1 MLIYQEFPFSMPS
14 FSTHLTRLLQGL
26 FTLLLTLFGL
36 LLVTFSLS
44 ALSPVDRVLQIV
56 GDHASQSTY
65 DQVRHQL
72 GLDQP
77 LPVQFWHY
85 LVNLAHGDLGIA
97 SATGQPVLHDL
108 LAVFPA
114 TLELAT
120 LALIVG
126 AVLGIVAG
134 VLCARYAGSPWD
146 LAVRTFT
153 LLGNSVP
160 IFWLGLLMLALF
172 YARLQWA
179 PGPGR
184 LDDIYQYTVEPRSG
198 FALIDTW
205 LSGDTAA
212 FKNAIGHLALP
223 VLVLA
228 YYSLASI
235 TRLTRS
241 ACLSEM
247 NKEYILL
254 ARAKGAGE
262 MTILLRHVLPNIRG
276 TLLTVTALAWTSM
289 LEGAVLTETVFSWP
303 GIGRYLTT
311 ALFAGDTTAIMG
323 GTLLIGVSFVL
334 INNLTDLLVR
344 LTDPEGAL
352 MPTYLFLRRLRRS
365 PAAFSGLTLVIL
377 LVLTALFAPWLA
389 PHDPNWQDAAAR
401 LQGPGAGHWL
411 GTDSYGRDLLSR
423 LLYGARPA
431 LGLVAL
437 VTAITLPVGLLVGI
451 LSGYYGGWLERIL
464 MRFTDVVM
472 SMPRLILAF
481 AFVAMLGPGLVNGAL
496 ALALTTWPA
505 YARQAR
511 SEIQRL
517 RHSDYLAAA
526 EMLGIRGGRL
536 LIGHI
541 LPLCLPSAIVRL
553 ALDLA
558 GIILAAAGL
567 GFLGLG
573 ARPPMAEWGA
583 MIADG
588 MQVIFDQW
596 WIAAIPGA
604 AILLASLAF
613 NLLGDGLRDILE
625 PQHD

>member
-1 MLIYQEFPFSMPS
+1 MSAVLP
-14 FSTHLTRLLQGL
+14 TRAERRVKRPLLALFQG
-26 FTLLLTLFGL
+26 LLTLALTLLGL
-36 LLVTFSLS
+36 LLVTFTLS

-97 SATGQPVLHDL
+97 SSTGQPVLHDL
-108 LAVFPA
+108 LAAFPA

-120 LALIVG
+120 LALIIG
-126 AVLGIVAG
+126 ALFGVIAG
-134 VLCARYAGSPWD
+134 VLCARFVGSPWD

-172 YARLQWA
+172 YAKLQWT

-184 LDDIYQYTVEPRSG
+184 LDDIYQYTVEPRTG

-205 LSGDTAA
+205 LSGDKEA
-212 FKNAIGHLALP
+212 FKNAARHLLLP
-223 VLVLA
+223 VLLLA

-254 ARAKGAGE
+254 ARAKGASE

-276 TLLTVTALAWTSM
+276 TLLTVIALAYTSM

-323 GTLLIGVSFVL
+323 GTLLIGASFVL

-344 LTDPEGAL
+344 LTDP
-352 MPTYLFLRRLRRS
+352 R
-365 PAAFSGLTLVIL
+365 
-377 LVLTALFAPWLA
+377 
-389 PHDPNWQDAAAR
+389 
-401 LQGPGAGHWL
+401 
-411 GTDSYGRDLLSR
+411 
-423 LLYGARPA
+423 
-431 LGLVAL
+431 
-437 VTAITLPVGLLVGI
+437 
-451 LSGYYGGWLERIL
+451 
-464 MRFTDVVM
+464 
-472 SMPRLILAF
+472 
-481 AFVAMLGPGLVNGAL
+481 
-496 ALALTTWPA
+496 
-505 YARQAR
+505 
-511 SEIQRL
+511 
-517 RHSDYLAAA
+517 
-526 EMLGIRGGRL
+526 
-536 LIGHI
+536 
-541 LPLCLPSAIVRL
+541 VR
-553 ALDLA
+553 
-558 GIILAAAGL
+558 
-567 GFLGLG
+567 
-573 ARPPMAEWGA
+573 
-583 MIADG
+583 
-588 MQVIFDQW
+588 
-596 WIAAIPGA
+596 
-604 AILLASLAF
+604 
-613 NLLGDGLRDILE
+613 
-625 PQHD
+625 

>member
-26 FTLLLTLFGL
+26 FT

-344 LTDPEGAL
+344 LTDP
-352 MPTYLFLRRLRRS
+352 R
-365 PAAFSGLTLVIL
+365 
-377 LVLTALFAPWLA
+377 
-389 PHDPNWQDAAAR
+389 
-401 LQGPGAGHWL
+401 
-411 GTDSYGRDLLSR
+411 
-423 LLYGARPA
+423 
-431 LGLVAL
+431 
-437 VTAITLPVGLLVGI
+437 
-451 LSGYYGGWLERIL
+451 
-464 MRFTDVVM
+464 
-472 SMPRLILAF
+472 
-481 AFVAMLGPGLVNGAL
+481 
-496 ALALTTWPA
+496 
-505 YARQAR
+505 
-511 SEIQRL
+511 
-517 RHSDYLAAA
+517 
-526 EMLGIRGGRL
+526 
-536 LIGHI
+536 
-541 LPLCLPSAIVRL
+541 VR
-553 ALDLA
+553 
-558 GIILAAAGL
+558 
-567 GFLGLG
+567 
-573 ARPPMAEWGA
+573 
-583 MIADG
+583 
-588 MQVIFDQW
+588 
-596 WIAAIPGA
+596 
-604 AILLASLAF
+604 
-613 NLLGDGLRDILE
+613 
-625 PQHD
+625 

>member
-1 MLIYQEFPFSMPS
+1 MPS
-14 FSTHLTRLLQGL
+14 FPTHLTRLLQGL

-311 ALFAGDTTAIMG
+311 ALFAGI
-323 GTLLIGVSFVL
+323 
-334 INNLTDLLVR
+334 
-344 LTDPEGAL
+344 P
-352 MPTYLFLRRLRRS
+352 RRS
-365 PAAFSGLTLVIL
+365 
-377 LVLTALFAPWLA
+377 W
-389 PHDPNWQDAAAR
+389 AAR
-401 LQGPGAGHWL
+401 
-411 GTDSYGRDLLSR
+411 
-423 LLYGARPA
+423 
-431 LGLVAL
+431 
-437 VTAITLPVGLLVGI
+437 
-451 LSGYYGGWLERIL
+451 
-464 MRFTDVVM
+464 
-472 SMPRLILAF
+472 
-481 AFVAMLGPGLVNGAL
+481 
-496 ALALTTWPA
+496 
-505 YARQAR
+505 
-511 SEIQRL
+511 
-517 RHSDYLAAA
+517 
-526 EMLGIRGGRL
+526 
-536 LIGHI
+536 
-541 LPLCLPSAIVRL
+541 C
-553 ALDLA
+553 
-558 GIILAAAGL
+558 
-567 GFLGLG
+567 
-573 ARPPMAEWGA
+573 
-583 MIADG
+583 
-588 MQVIFDQW
+588 
-596 WIAAIPGA
+596 
-604 AILLASLAF
+604 
-613 NLLGDGLRDILE
+613 
-625 PQHD
+625 

>member
-1 MLIYQEFPFSMPS
+1 MLS

-26 FTLLLTLFGL
+26 FTLLLTLFG
-36 LLVTFSLS
+36 
-44 ALSPVDRVLQIV
+44 LSPVDRVLQIV

-344 LTDPEGAL
+344 LTDP
-352 MPTYLFLRRLRRS
+352 R
-365 PAAFSGLTLVIL
+365 
-377 LVLTALFAPWLA
+377 
-389 PHDPNWQDAAAR
+389 
-401 LQGPGAGHWL
+401 
-411 GTDSYGRDLLSR
+411 
-423 LLYGARPA
+423 
-431 LGLVAL
+431 
-437 VTAITLPVGLLVGI
+437 
-451 LSGYYGGWLERIL
+451 
-464 MRFTDVVM
+464 
-472 SMPRLILAF
+472 
-481 AFVAMLGPGLVNGAL
+481 
-496 ALALTTWPA
+496 
-505 YARQAR
+505 
-511 SEIQRL
+511 
-517 RHSDYLAAA
+517 
-526 EMLGIRGGRL
+526 
-536 LIGHI
+536 
-541 LPLCLPSAIVRL
+541 VR
-553 ALDLA
+553 
-558 GIILAAAGL
+558 
-567 GFLGLG
+567 
-573 ARPPMAEWGA
+573 
-583 MIADG
+583 
-588 MQVIFDQW
+588 
-596 WIAAIPGA
+596 
-604 AILLASLAF
+604 
-613 NLLGDGLRDILE
+613 
-625 PQHD
+625 

>member
-1 MLIYQEFPFSMPS
+1 MPS

-65 DQVRHQL
+65 DQVSHQL

-311 ALFAGDTTAIMG
+311 ALFTGDTTAIMG
-323 GTLLIGVSFVL
+323 GTLLIGVSF
-334 INNLTDLLVR
+334 
-344 LTDPEGAL
+344 
-352 MPTYLFLRRLRRS
+352 
-365 PAAFSGLTLVIL
+365 
-377 LVLTALFAPWLA
+377 
-389 PHDPNWQDAAAR
+389 
-401 LQGPGAGHWL
+401 
-411 GTDSYGRDLLSR
+411 
-423 LLYGARPA
+423 
-431 LGLVAL
+431 
-437 VTAITLPVGLLVGI
+437 
-451 LSGYYGGWLERIL
+451 
-464 MRFTDVVM
+464 
-472 SMPRLILAF
+472 
-481 AFVAMLGPGLVNGAL
+481 
-496 ALALTTWPA
+496 
-505 YARQAR
+505 
-511 SEIQRL
+511 
-517 RHSDYLAAA
+517 
-526 EMLGIRGGRL
+526 
-536 LIGHI
+536 
-541 LPLCLPSAIVRL
+541 C
-553 ALDLA
+553 
-558 GIILAAAGL
+558 
-567 GFLGLG
+567 
-573 ARPPMAEWGA
+573 
-583 MIADG
+583 
-588 MQVIFDQW
+588 
-596 WIAAIPGA
+596 
-604 AILLASLAF
+604 
-613 NLLGDGLRDILE
+613 
-625 PQHD
+625 

>member
-1 MLIYQEFPFSMPS
+1 MPS

-65 DQVRHQL
+65 DQVSHQL

-289 LEGAVLTETVFSWP
+289 LEGAVLTETVFS
-303 GIGRYLTT
+303 
-311 ALFAGDTTAIMG
+311 
-323 GTLLIGVSFVL
+323 
-334 INNLTDLLVR
+334 
-344 LTDPEGAL
+344 
-352 MPTYLFLRRLRRS
+352 
-365 PAAFSGLTLVIL
+365 
-377 LVLTALFAPWLA
+377 
-389 PHDPNWQDAAAR
+389 
-401 LQGPGAGHWL
+401 
-411 GTDSYGRDLLSR
+411 
-423 LLYGARPA
+423 
-431 LGLVAL
+431 
-437 VTAITLPVGLLVGI
+437 
-451 LSGYYGGWLERIL
+451 
-464 MRFTDVVM
+464 
-472 SMPRLILAF
+472 
-481 AFVAMLGPGLVNGAL
+481 
-496 ALALTTWPA
+496 
-505 YARQAR
+505 
-511 SEIQRL
+511 
-517 RHSDYLAAA
+517 
-526 EMLGIRGGRL
+526 
-536 LIGHI
+536 
-541 LPLCLPSAIVRL
+541 
-553 ALDLA
+553 
-558 GIILAAAGL
+558 
-567 GFLGLG
+567 
-573 ARPPMAEWGA
+573 
-583 MIADG
+583 
-588 MQVIFDQW
+588 
-596 WIAAIPGA
+596 
-604 AILLASLAF
+604 
-613 NLLGDGLRDILE
+613 
-625 PQHD
+625 

>member
-1 MLIYQEFPFSMPS
+1 MPS

-198 FALIDTW
+198 FALIDTC

-212 FKNAIGHLALP
+212 FKNAIGHLTLP

-289 LEGAVLTETVFSWP
+289 LRRGGAHRNRLLVAGDRPLPHHGAVRR
-303 GIGRYLTT
+303 GYHGDHGRH
-311 ALFAGDTTAIMG
+311 AAD
-323 GTLLIGVSFVL
+323 
-334 INNLTDLLVR
+334 
-344 LTDPEGAL
+344 
-352 MPTYLFLRRLRRS
+352 RRE
-365 PAAFSGLTLVIL
+365 F
-377 LVLTALFAPWLA
+377 
-389 PHDPNWQDAAAR
+389 
-401 LQGPGAGHWL
+401 
-411 GTDSYGRDLLSR
+411 
-423 LLYGARPA
+423 
-431 LGLVAL
+431 
-437 VTAITLPVGLLVGI
+437 
-451 LSGYYGGWLERIL
+451 
-464 MRFTDVVM
+464 
-472 SMPRLILAF
+472 
-481 AFVAMLGPGLVNGAL
+481 
-496 ALALTTWPA
+496 
-505 YARQAR
+505 
-511 SEIQRL
+511 
-517 RHSDYLAAA
+517 
-526 EMLGIRGGRL
+526 
-536 LIGHI
+536 
-541 LPLCLPSAIVRL
+541 C
-553 ALDLA
+553 
-558 GIILAAAGL
+558 
-567 GFLGLG
+567 
-573 ARPPMAEWGA
+573 
-583 MIADG
+583 AD
-588 MQVIFDQW
+588 Q
-596 WIAAIPGA
+596 
-604 AILLASLAF
+604 
-613 NLLGDGLRDILE
+613 
-625 PQHD
+625 

>member
-1 MLIYQEFPFSMPS
+1 MPS

-26 FTLLLTLFGL
+26 LTLLLTLFGL

-172 YARLQWA
+172 YARLRGGA
-179 PGPGR
+179 GPGR
-184 LDDIYQYTVEPRSG
+184 LDDIYQYTVEPRSVC
-198 FALIDTW
+198 ADR
-205 LSGDTAA
+205 
-212 FKNAIGHLALP
+212 HLALRRYSGFQKCYRP
-223 VLVLA
+223 SAAAGAGAGLLLA
-228 YYSLASI
+228 GEHHPSD
-235 TRLTRS
+235 RS

-344 LTDPEGAL
+344 LTDP
-352 MPTYLFLRRLRRS
+352 R
-365 PAAFSGLTLVIL
+365 
-377 LVLTALFAPWLA
+377 
-389 PHDPNWQDAAAR
+389 
-401 LQGPGAGHWL
+401 
-411 GTDSYGRDLLSR
+411 
-423 LLYGARPA
+423 
-431 LGLVAL
+431 
-437 VTAITLPVGLLVGI
+437 
-451 LSGYYGGWLERIL
+451 
-464 MRFTDVVM
+464 
-472 SMPRLILAF
+472 
-481 AFVAMLGPGLVNGAL
+481 
-496 ALALTTWPA
+496 
-505 YARQAR
+505 
-511 SEIQRL
+511 
-517 RHSDYLAAA
+517 
-526 EMLGIRGGRL
+526 
-536 LIGHI
+536 
-541 LPLCLPSAIVRL
+541 VR
-553 ALDLA
+553 
-558 GIILAAAGL
+558 
-567 GFLGLG
+567 
-573 ARPPMAEWGA
+573 
-583 MIADG
+583 
-588 MQVIFDQW
+588 
-596 WIAAIPGA
+596 
-604 AILLASLAF
+604 
-613 NLLGDGLRDILE
+613 
-625 PQHD
+625 